1 LIISDGWRE
10 YNRLDEI
17 GGGIYEHQVIVHQ
30 ENFVDP
36 DDRSVHTKCGKY
48 VDESEKKTLTAIWNI

>member
-1 LIISDGWRE
+1 MARGPIIG
-10 YNRLDEI
+10 LMKLV
-17 GGGIYEHQVIVHQ
+17 GGIYEHQVIVHQ

-36 DDRSVHTKCGKY
+36 DDRSVHTQNVEKY